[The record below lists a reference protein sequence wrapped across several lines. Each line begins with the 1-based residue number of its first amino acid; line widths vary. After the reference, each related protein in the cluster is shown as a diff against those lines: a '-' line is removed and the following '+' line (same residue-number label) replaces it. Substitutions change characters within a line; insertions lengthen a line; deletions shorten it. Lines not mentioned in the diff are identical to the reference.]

1 MPTRV
6 ALHHRTAYRFDR
18 PVNLSP
24 HIVRLRPAPQ
34 CRTHIDNYSLTVSG
48 EDHFLNWQQDP
59 FGNFNARIVFPE
71 PRNELII
78 TVKLTASMAMIN
90 PFDFFLEEFAQRTP
104 FAYPEE
110 LSRALWIYLEA
121 TEAGPRLSEWLKE
134 IPREPINS
142 VDFLV
147 ALNQRLNND
156 ISYLLR
162 LEPGVQSCEE
172 TLALGRG
179 SCRDSAWL
187 LVQICRHLGLAA
199 RFVSGYLIQ
208 LAADEEGVDEKG
220 VDDPHSKDVDRA
232 DLHAWTE
239 VFLPGAG
246 WIGLDPT
253 SGLLAGEGHIPLAA
267 TPTTDSAAAIT
278 GSSEKCDTEFSVDMY
293 IKRIP
298 RTP

>member
-1 MPTRV
+1 MPIRV
-6 ALHHRTAYRFDR
+6 ALHHRTTYRFDR

-34 CRTHIDNYSLTVSG
+34 CRTPIDDYSLTVSG
-48 EDHFLNWQQDP
+48 DDHFLNWQQDP

-78 TVKLTASMAMIN
+78 TVKLIASMTVIN
-90 PFDFFLEEFAQRTP
+90 PFDFFLEEYAQKTP

-110 LSRALWIYLEA
+110 LSKALWLYLEV
-121 TEAGPRLSEWLKE
+121 TESGPRLMEWVKE
-134 IPREPINS
+134 IPRDPINS

-147 ALNQRLNND
+147 ALNQRLNSD

-187 LVQICRHLGLAA
+187 LVQIFRHLGLAA

-208 LAADEEGVDEKG
+208 LAADKKAVVE
-220 VDDPHSKDVDRA
+220 PNSKDIDST
-232 DLHAWTE
+232 DLHAWAE

-253 SGLLAGEGHIPLAA
+253 SGLFAGEGHIPLAA
-267 TPTTDSAAAIT
+267 TPAIGSAAAIT
-278 GSSEKCDTEFSVDMY
+278 GSSEKCNTEFNVDMH
-293 IKRIP
+293 IKRIHEAP
-298 RTP
+298 